1 MIRNEHVSVL
11 HNKGSSWDHFI
22 SSLCLVHPRT
32 FFYVNVWGD
41 FSQSYRILDPPPFF
55 KQGSYSVPAAFW
67 KYLKTIREFQR
78 EIQTIPDLSEQ
89 SSVCVWLLMLSSL
102 WENLMDSYHT
112 SVQYFR
118 HWSDEIKHH
127 RTWGMV
133 SGKRRTPHVEHI
145 KVSAP
150 SDDKHSTFWVARKM
164 RVLILVLFST

>member
-32 FFYVNVWGD
+32 FLYVNVWGD

-55 KQGSYSVPAAFW
+55 EQGSYSVPAAFW

-78 EIQTIPDLSEQ
+78 EIQTIPDSLSKA
-89 SSVCVWLLMLSSL
+89 VCVWLLMLSSL
-102 WENLMDSYHT
+102 WENLMDSYPLVSSISGIHQMRLSITEHEEWSQEKEEPLMWNT
-112 SVQYFR
+112 SRCQLLAM
-118 HWSDEIKHH
+118 INILL
-127 RTWGMV
+127 
-133 SGKRRTPHVEHI
+133 SGWPEK
-145 KVSAP
+145 
-150 SDDKHSTFWVARKM
+150 W